1 MFSRI
6 TKYIIIR
13 VVGKSFEL
21 VVRDRFMKFKI
32 DIFSENVNNTAVHNI
47 FNILNIFPSIT

>member
-13 VVGKSFEL
+13 VVGKSFQL
-21 VVRDRFMKFKI
+21 VVRDRFMELKI
-32 DIFSENVNNTAVHNI
+32 YIFSQNVNNTAVHKNV
-47 FNILNIFPSIT
+47 